1 MNFFTKVIISE
12 YNNDITELVI
22 SNKNIKGL
30 LDLSKFNN
38 LKKLDCSNNLIT
50 EIINFPNTLEIL
62 LCYNNK
68 IKSFDVKN
76 YSLCLFLYNKIYPM
90 SILPHN
96 LKQFNCSNNNVE
108 LFNYLPINL
117 EILDCS
123 FNNIKSLNNLPKL
136 IEINCSFN
144 KIKELDLL
152 PLSLKI
158 LYCDNNEIKNFNN
171 LPKELDIISGLKN
184 QNI

>member
-12 YNNDITELVI
+12 YKNDITDLII

-38 LKKLDCSNNLIT
+38 LKKLDCSNNIIT

-68 IKSFDVKN
+68 IKSFDIK
-76 YSLCLFLYNKIYPM
+76 YTYFSCLYNKIFPTC
-90 SILPHN
+90 ILPHN
-96 LKQFNCSNNNVE
+96 LKQFNCSNNDIE
-108 LFNYLPINL
+108 FFYYLPSNL

-123 FNNIKSLNNLPKL
+123 FNNIKSLNNLPNL

-144 KIKELDLL
+144 KIKELKLL
-152 PLSLKI
+152 PSSLKI
-158 LYCDNNEIKNFNN
+158 LYCDNNEIKILNN
-171 LPKELDIISGLKN
+171 LPKELDIITGIKN